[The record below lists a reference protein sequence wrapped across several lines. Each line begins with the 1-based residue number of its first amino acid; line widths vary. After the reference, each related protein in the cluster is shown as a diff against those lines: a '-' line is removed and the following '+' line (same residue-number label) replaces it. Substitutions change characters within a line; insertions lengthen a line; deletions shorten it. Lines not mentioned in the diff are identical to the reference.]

1 MIKPPFKG
9 HNSLEFQNKLI
20 FFGELIYP
28 YLKKKLLTITIK

>member
-20 FFGELIYP
+20 FFGELIYIP
-28 YLKKKLLTITIK
+28 VSQKKITYHYN